1 MTVCGNVPTVA
12 RSNFQHSIA
21 VHHGKWY
28 GKQNKMHCNALPC
41 RSGGSDL
48 VAKINVMPRMGLT
61 VAEIRYCSL
70 DWYQIAIAI
79 YQGCPLYL
87 IGTVWANI
95 SHQTIVY
102 LPTTARGLV
111 VKPETRNQFEGNFPA

>member
-1 MTVCGNVPTVA
+1 
-12 RSNFQHSIA
+12 
-21 VHHGKWY
+21 
-28 GKQNKMHCNALPC
+28 
-41 RSGGSDL
+41 
-48 VAKINVMPRMGLT
+48 MPRMGLT

-70 DWYQIAIAI
+70 DWYQIAI

-87 IGTVWANI
+87 IGTVRAKI

-102 LPTTARGLV
+102 QPITARGLV